1 MTKIDFAITLL
12 IRAREFGLEYGANR
26 VPGTAIAALMVL
38 AKHGDWMKGTDLGT
52 ATGVDPSSFSCAV
65 NSICH
70 IGLIER
76 RPSQIGRFNGWDWKL
91 TPAGERAVA
100 RFLAAPAPEADPVTA

>member
-26 VPGTAIAALMVL
+26 VPSTAIAAMMIL

-52 ATGVDPSSFSCAV
+52 ATGVDPSSFSCAI
-65 NSICH
+65 NSICNL
-70 IGLIER
+70 GMIER
-76 RPSQIGRFNGWDWKL
+76 RQSQIGRFNGWDWKL
-91 TPAGERAVA
+91 TNSGARAVE
-100 RFLAAPAPEADPVTA
+100 RFLAAPAPEAAAVPA